1 MAFVLSNNAIF
12 SKIFTPIFFKT
23 FVRFFS
29 EMTNL
34 QIIIFAFA
42 FNAKSFV
49 IAILVLFFFFSFSSL
64 FSERTSKSFL
74 ANVLSLVIKKTCD
87 QDLTHSLDTPKYIF
101 LKIVPEVVV
110 HDAYDTYY
118 YTLF

>member
-1 MAFVLSNNAIF
+1 
-12 SKIFTPIFFKT
+12 
-23 FVRFFS
+23 
-29 EMTNL
+29 MTNL

-42 FNAKSFV
+42 FNAESFV

-64 FSERTSKSFL
+64 FSERTAKSFL

-118 YTLF
+118 YTLFWMEDW